1 MTKYPGEAFNIP
13 SVVVGEN
20 SGTVTGSVHSKF
32 LSLGKNWTAPDL
44 EVFQHLQM
52 FSQSTGC
59 TEFPYTVLSENEK
72 EDSYWYLLLK
82 VFITTLY
89 YGSRSE
95 VDEMIMRNGVLQ
107 VENSWLIQFT
117 LTSHFFLAHLQNS

>member
-1 MTKYPGEAFNIP
+1 
-13 SVVVGEN
+13 
-20 SGTVTGSVHSKF
+20 
-32 LSLGKNWTAPDL
+32 
-44 EVFQHLQM
+44 M

-107 VENSWLIQFT
+107 VENS
-117 LTSHFFLAHLQNS
+117 